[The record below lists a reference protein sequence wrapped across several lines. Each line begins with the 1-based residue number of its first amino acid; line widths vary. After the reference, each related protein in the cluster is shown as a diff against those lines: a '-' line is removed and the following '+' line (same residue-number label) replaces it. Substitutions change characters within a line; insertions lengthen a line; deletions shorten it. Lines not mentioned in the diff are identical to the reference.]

1 MVRHSPFFLLV
12 LLALLAGCGAGPTAG
27 QPHLPT
33 PLLATASPMPTV
45 AAQTPTPSPAAPAAL
60 DAPFPLRVGETAA
73 VGTLSLTLTA
83 IENDSRCPSRVNC
96 AEEGSARAAIQ
107 VAVAGQA
114 TQPAALLLNGQNR
127 ETDASRVE
135 VGGYTIRLTGLDP
148 YPADPQPIPPES
160 YVATFVV
167 EGARSAYT
175 AVGDGSFEGVIVP
188 ERDAGGIDPQ
198 AQGYWTPAERDVLA
212 LESGLAAFLRA
223 SAPARSPDLWEKQP
237 TYKRQYFG
245 LIRDGRR
252 LVYASFFCSVQGDD
266 WRSQALFVMDGGDCF
281 FQLTYDV
288 ERGVYGDLMV
298 NGDA

>member
-12 LLALLAGCGAGPTAG
+12 LLALLAGCGAGPTAS
-27 QPHLPT
+27 QTDQPT
-33 PLLATASPMPTV
+33 PSLATASPMPTV
-45 AAQTPTPSPAAPAAL
+45 AAQTPIPSPAAPAAL
-60 DAPFPLRVGETAA
+60 DAPLPLRVGETAS
-73 VGTLSLTLTA
+73 VGPLSLTLMA
-83 IENDSRCPSRVNC
+83 VDDDSRCPTRVDC
-96 AEEGSARAAIQ
+96 AWEGAAK
-107 VAVAGQA
+107 VAIEAALAGQA
-114 TQPAALLLNGQNR
+114 AQAATLTLNGQNR

-135 VGGYTIRLTGLDP
+135 VAGYTIRLTRLDP
-148 YPADPQPIPPES
+148 YPADPQPIPSES

-167 EGARSAYT
+167 EGSPSAYT

-212 LESGLAAFLRA
+212 LEAGLAAFLRA

-245 LIRDGRR
+245 LIRDGKR
-252 LVYASFFCSVQGDD
+252 LVYASFFCSVPGDE

-298 NGDA
+298 NGDG